1 MKNTKFL
8 IAAVSAFAV
17 LASAYSIGSP
27 KSSIYSD
34 DDLVWMDDFDGK
46 KLNSKNWNYEIHEP
60 GWVNN
65 ELQSYVESSKNTY
78 VKDGYLIIQAIKNG
92 SKYTSGRINTA
103 GKHEFTYGRF
113 EARLKVPEGQ
123 GFLPAFWMMP
133 ADESFYG
140 QWPKCGEIDIMEVLG
155 NQTDKLYG
163 TLHFGEPH
171 TQKQESYK
179 LPKGNFS
186 DEFHIFAV
194 EWEPGEMRF
203 YVDDIMYYKVN
214 DWFTKK
220 DGFGEVS
227 FPAPYDQDFYLIL
240 NVAVGGDWP
249 GNPDSTTQFKE
260 NAQMVVDYVKVYQKK
275 SYDENVKKPEQV
287 KVIVTPKTG
296 NIVSNKGKDWTLHL
310 ESDGKARAELS
321 DSELTVYT
329 QKAGTK
335 DYSVQLLQSSVQL
348 VKGETYKYSFDAYS
362 EKPRTIKT
370 ALTLP
375 DNSWKRAFGDVR
387 VVLETVKKNY
397 SYTFMMND
405 STDKNARIE
414 FQLGNAG
421 SDATVHISN
430 VRLERIIS
438 SEPKPVHPALPDG
451 NFIYNGEFQE
461 GADRMEFWEV
471 SDKSGS
477 KVFVSN
483 KNKIR
488 ELIADVPSGCKTLS
502 DVRIIQKGIELNDGC
517 EYVVRFDA
525 SSTKRGKIAV
535 RYGAFCETADVTE
548 EKKTFVFTFEKSPA
562 LSSACNFEFLLGI
575 PGAVVTIDNVSLKQ
589 NILVQNGDFSNGMK
603 AFEVYAHSSAVEEH
617 DVEFSDSKNSDKCFS
632 ITIDKTGSM
641 DWTIQLMQRN
651 VELVK
656 GKTYRLTFK
665 ALCSVPRSIMV
676 ALQRDGIK
684 DNNWDPYSGQPKFNL
699 TSEYKNFEHTFT
711 MEKETDSKTILTFSM
726 GAIDGRQIN
735 VRHTIKIDS
744 VELTEVK

>member
-1 MKNTKFL
+1 MKNTKVL
-8 IAAVSAFAV
+8 MTAVIAMAV
-17 LASAYSIGSP
+17 LSAGYSAGAA
-27 KSSIYSD
+27 KSSIYTEYTD

-46 KLNSKNWNYEIHEP
+46 TLNDKNWNYEIHEP

-65 ELQSYVESSKNTY
+65 ELQSYEASSKNAY
-78 VKDGYLIIQAIKNG
+78 VKDGNLIIQAVKSG

-103 GKHEFTYGRF
+103 GKHEFKYGRF
-113 EARLKVPEGQ
+113 EARLKVPKGK

-171 TQKQESYK
+171 TQKQGSYK
-179 LPKGNFS
+179 LPQGNFS
-186 DEFHIFAV
+186 DEFHVFAV

-227 FPAPYDQDFYLIL
+227 FPAPYDQSFYLIL

-287 KVIVTPKTG
+287 KSRVVPKTG

-310 ESDGKARAELS
+310 EPDGKARAEFS
-321 DSELTVYT
+321 DTELAVYT

-335 DYSVQLLQSSVQL
+335 DYSVQILQSAVQL
-348 VKGETYKYSFDAYS
+348 VQGETYKYSFDAYS

-375 DNSWKRAFGDVR
+375 DNNWKRAFGDVR
-387 VVLETVKKNY
+387 VALETAKKNY
-397 SYTFMMND
+397 SYTFTMND
-405 STDKNARIE
+405 STDTNARIE

-421 SDATVHISN
+421 SSAAVHISN
-430 VRLERIIS
+430 VRLERINS
-438 SEPKPVHPALPDG
+438 SVAKPRRTALPDG

-461 GADRMEFWEV
+461 GAGRLEFWEV
-471 SDKSGS
+471 SDRAGG

-483 KNKIR
+483 QNKIR
-488 ELIADVPSGCKTLS
+488 ELNADVPSGCKNLD
-502 DVRIIQKGIELNDGC
+502 DVRILQKGIELDDGC
-517 EYVVRFDA
+517 EYVVRFEA
-525 SSTKRGKIAV
+525 RSTKPGKIAV
-535 RYGAFCETADVTE
+535 RYGAFYETAQVTE
-548 EKKTFVFTFEKSPA
+548 EKKTFVFTFEKAPA
-562 LSSACNFEFLLGI
+562 LSSVCDFEFLLGI
-575 PGAVVTIDNVSLKQ
+575 AGARVTIDNVSLKQ
-589 NILVQNGDFSNGMK
+589 NVLIQNGGFSDGMK

-617 DVEFSDSKNSDKCFS
+617 SAGSDFGDKCFS
-632 ITIDKTGSM
+632 ITIDKTGNV

-665 ALCSVPRSIMV
+665 ASCDVPRKLMV

-684 DNNWDPYSGQPKFNL
+684 DDNWEPYSGQQKFNL
-699 TSEYKNFEHTFT
+699 TSGFKTFEHTFT
-711 MEKETDSKTILTFSM
+711 MQKETDPKTILSFSM
-726 GAIDGRQIN
+726 GAVDGRQIN
-735 VRHTIKIDS
+735 LRHTIKIDS
-744 VELTEVK
+744 IELVEVK